1 METKSKKAAT
11 LRQVAELADVS
22 MATASLVV
30 NRKGEISFETRSR
43 VLQAME
49 TLNYI
54 PKRERPRGDSV
65 APETLNTVR
74 FLKIA
79 RHGQTVNRD
88 HNVFISDYI
97 DGMSFEATRRDYFL
111 QVVSYENTDIS
122 EILDGLAGA
131 ELSGFIAL
139 GTELSDADIEKIFA
153 HNLPCVIIDTHRPFM
168 NGNFVNMDND
178 QLVYR
183 ALDYLKTN
191 RFEKI
196 GMVSSHSPVANF
208 ELRHDAFLRSM
219 KQLGLPIDSD
229 QILSV
234 TATLDGAFEEASDQ
248 LAKLDRLA
256 DAYLCANDI
265 VAFGFV
271 RALRRRGVS
280 VPGDVS
286 VIGIDNLPTAAL
298 FEPPLTSLEVPKQ
311 KIGAMALRILDDLI
325 SNGKA
330 QPAVKLLL
338 SGELFVRDSVAP
350 PASKRG

>member
-11 LRQVAELADVS
+11 LRQVAQLADVS

-49 TLNYI
+49 TLNYV
-54 PKRERPRGDSV
+54 PKRDRLRGDIPV
-65 APETLNTVR
+65 PETLNTVR

-111 QVVSYENTDIS
+111 QVVSYENSDIN
-122 EILDGLAGA
+122 EILEGMVGA

-139 GTELSDADIEKIFA
+139 GTELTDDDIETILSQ
-153 HNLPCVIIDTHRPFM
+153 NLPCVIIDTHRPFM

-183 ALDYLKTN
+183 ALDYLKGN
-191 RFEKI
+191 NFEKI
-196 GMVSSHSPVANF
+196 GMVSSHTSVGNF
-208 ELRHDAFLRSM
+208 QLRHDAFLRSM
-219 KQLGLPIDSD
+219 NRLDLKIDPA

-234 TATLDGAFEEASDQ
+234 TSTLDGSFAEATEQ
-248 LAKLDRLA
+248 LANIDTLA
-256 DAYLCANDI
+256 DAYLCTNDI
-265 VAFGFV
+265 VAFGFIQ
-271 RALRRRGVS
+271 ALRRRGVS
-280 VPGDVS
+280 VPQDVS
-286 VIGIDNLPTAAL
+286 VIGIDNLPTAAV
-298 FEPPLTSLEVPKQ
+298 FEPPLTSLDVPKQ

-330 QPAVKLLL
+330 QPSIKLLL
-338 SGELFVRDSVAP
+338 AGELVVRDSVLP
-350 PASKRG
+350 KS

>member
-1 METKSKKAAT
+1 MQTKSKKPAT

-30 NRKGEISFETRSR
+30 NRKGEISFETRNR

-49 TLNYI
+49 TLSYV
-54 PKRERPRGDSV
+54 PKRDRQRGDV
-65 APETLNTVR
+65 APQETLNTVR

-111 QVVSYENTDIS
+111 QVVSYENSSINDVL
-122 EILDGLAGA
+122 EGLAGA

-139 GTELSDADIEKIFA
+139 GTELTDEDIESILS
-153 HNLPCVIIDTHRPFM
+153 HNLPCVIIDTHKPFM

-178 QLVYR
+178 LLVYR
-183 ALDYLKTN
+183 ALEYFKSQKL
-191 RFEKI
+191 EKI
-196 GMVSSHSPVANF
+196 GMVSSHSSVANF
-208 ELRHDAFLRSM
+208 QLRHDAFLRSM
-219 KQLGLPIDSD
+219 NRLDLEVDPT

-234 TATLDGAFEEASDQ
+234 ASTLEGAFKEAAEQ
-248 LAKLDRLA
+248 LDAIDTLA

-265 VAFGFV
+265 IAFGFI
-271 RALRRRGVS
+271 RALRQRGLS
-280 VPGDVS
+280 VPKDVS
-286 VIGIDNLPTAAL
+286 VIGIDNLPTAAM
-298 FEPPLTSLEVPKQ
+298 FEPPLTSVDVPKQ

-325 SNGKA
+325 SNGKTE
-330 QPAVKLLL
+330 PAIKLLL
-338 SGELFVRDSVAP
+338 SGELVVRDSVQT
-350 PASKRG
+350 KQ

>member
-30 NRKGEISFETRSR
+30 NRKGEISFETRNR

-49 TLNYI
+49 SLSYI
-54 PKRERPRGDSV
+54 PKRERQRGDIAV
-65 APETLNTVR
+65 PETLNTVR

-97 DGMSFEATRRDYFL
+97 DGMSFEATRLDYFL
-111 QVVSYENTDIS
+111 QVVSYENATINDIL
-122 EILDGLAGA
+122 EGLAGA
-131 ELSGFIAL
+131 ELSGFITL
-139 GTELSDADIEKIFA
+139 GTELTDDDIESLLS
-153 HNLPCVIIDTHRPFM
+153 HNLPCVIIDTHKPFM

-183 ALDYLKTN
+183 ALEYFKSLKHK
-191 RFEKI
+191 KI
-196 GMVSSHSPVANF
+196 GMVSSHSAVANF
-208 ELRHDAFLRSM
+208 QLRHDAFLRSM
-219 KQLGLPIDSD
+219 ERLELEIDPA

-234 TATLDGAFEEASDQ
+234 ASTLDGSFAQSVEQ
-248 LAKLDRLA
+248 LDKIDTLA

-265 VAFGFV
+265 IAFGFV

-280 VPGDVS
+280 VPEDVS
-286 VIGIDNLPTAAL
+286 VIGIDNLPTAAA
-298 FEPPLTSLEVPKQ
+298 FEPPLTSLDVPKQ

-325 SNGKA
+325 SNGRA
-330 QPAVKLLL
+330 QPSVKLLL
-338 SGELFVRDSVAP
+338 SGELVIRDSVR
-350 PASKRG
+350 SRQ